1 MKSDSTDKTNATI
14 ENAILDI
21 SPEKSIFYG
30 EGRMKRDSIMQRMRE
45 TRNFDRNAMQNFVL
59 V

>member
-30 EGRMKRDSIMQRMRE
+30 EGSEKRFYHAKNA
-45 TRNFDRNAMQNFVL
+45 RN
-59 V
+59 